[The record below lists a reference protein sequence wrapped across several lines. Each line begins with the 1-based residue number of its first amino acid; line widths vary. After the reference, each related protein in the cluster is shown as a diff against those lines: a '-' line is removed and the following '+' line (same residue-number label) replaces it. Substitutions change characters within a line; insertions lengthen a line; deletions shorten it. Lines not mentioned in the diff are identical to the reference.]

1 LEVYVLTIEGDFLED
16 INTVLL
22 RLNLLLENGYYMDT
36 EKDVFETV
44 WLSHTYKRE
53 LDLILCS
60 DGLIVSRK
68 MMGLN
73 EDNSGEIRIH
83 ETEHEKFLEFVEGL
97 PKISLFHKLFSIFFR
112 GGV

>member
-1 LEVYVLTIEGDFLED
+1 MTIEGDFLED

-36 EKDVFETV
+36 EKDVFDTV
-44 WLSHTYKRE
+44 WLSHTYKRK
-53 LDLILCS
+53 LDLILYS
-60 DGLIVSRK
+60 DGLIVSINSK
-68 MMGLN
+68 GWN
-73 EDNSGEIRIH
+73 EGNSDQIRIH